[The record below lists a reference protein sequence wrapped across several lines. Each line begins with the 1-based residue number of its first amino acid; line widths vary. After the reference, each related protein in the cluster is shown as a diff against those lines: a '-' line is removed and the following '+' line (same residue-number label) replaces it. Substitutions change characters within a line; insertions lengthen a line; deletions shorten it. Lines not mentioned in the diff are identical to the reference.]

1 MLDGDKITCL
11 LTDFVQTCIK
21 DSGVSGIS
29 FAAIQN
35 SYANGASTA
44 FLRDKGVE
52 VVLCKTGVKHM
63 EHAAKNYD
71 VSCLFES
78 NGHGTVLIGDKV
90 REKMSEPSSNAKEQT
105 ARSRMLA
112 LRKVCNQAVGD
123 AISML
128 FAVVGVL
135 GVQGMT
141 VEDWD
146 ALYADL
152 PCVQAKVAVPDRTK
166 AVPNDSETRLTE
178 PQALQ
183 EKIDVLVKKYPSGRS
198 FVRPSGTED
207 IIRVE

>member
-1 MLDGDKITCL
+1 
-11 LTDFVQTCIK
+11 
-21 DSGVSGIS
+21 
-29 FAAIQN
+29 
-35 SYANGASTA
+35 
-44 FLRDKGVE
+44 
-52 VVLCKTGVKHM
+52 
-63 EHAAKNYD
+63 
-71 VSCLFES
+71 
-78 NGHGTVLIGDKV
+78 
-90 REKMSEPSSNAKEQT
+90 MSEPSSNAKEQT